1 MKLEKNKKVKL
12 NKIGR
17 LYVEAE
23 DLAYNGEKIRIKMN
37 ENFTKDFA
45 KENLD
50 KVVEL
55 DVYVEF
61 EEKNGYWKITLHPVD
76 LKKIEKEKEEKAILF
91 EIDKMKKGINTM
103 LYYVE
108 KAYKEDRTY
117 QNGIDVINNNLKE
130 IEKLSKKDETTYIE
144 KIKAELKR
152 LKVVVD
158 ENNSLQQKMDFE
170 EPFEVGHTYNEN
182 GKKYIVK
189 KAWRDRVAD
198 ALSFGGCEDNQLCY
212 FALVE
217 EIENSENEVEEVELV
232 EKEIEK
238 IKRYYDNYDEKEIEL
253 YIDFVKRNK
262 NIVNEYRSEK
272 DNHIKISHFL
282 RDYKLCNYKNLDL
295 FLLREKV
302 NEKMSYDE
310 VFEKIKKEFNVV
322 FKLSNAKSFIIN
334 MKSEK
339 EL

>member
-1 MKLEKNKKVKL
+1 M
-12 NKIGR
+12 R
-17 LYVEAE
+17 
-23 DLAYNGEKIRIKMN
+23 
-37 ENFTKDFA
+37 
-45 KENLD
+45 
-50 KVVEL
+50 
-55 DVYVEF
+55 
-61 EEKNGYWKITLHPVD
+61 
-76 LKKIEKEKEEKAILF
+76 
-91 EIDKMKKGINTM
+91 KGIDTM

-130 IEKLSKKDETTYIE
+130 IERLSKKDETAYIE

-152 LKVVVD
+152 LKVVVN

-170 EPFEVGHTYNEN
+170 EPFEVGYIYTEN
-182 GKKYIVK
+182 SKKYIVK

-217 EIENSENEVEEVELV
+217 EIENSGNEVEELELS

-238 IKRYYDNYDEKEIEL
+238 IKRYYDNYDGKEVEL

-310 VFEKIKKEFNVV
+310 VFEKIKKECKKFYYKYEKRKRVV
-322 FKLSNAKSFIIN
+322 KSTL
-334 MKSEK
+334 EK
-339 EL
+339 FLKNIKKEMI

>member
-23 DLAYNGEKIRIKMN
+23 DLTYNGKKIRIKMN

-45 KENLD
+45 KQHLGNII
-50 KVVEL
+50 EL
-55 DVYVEF
+55 NAYIEF

-76 LKKIEKEKEEKAILF
+76 LEKISKEKKEKAILN
-91 EIDKMKKGINTM
+91 EIAKMRKGIDTM

-117 QNGIDVINNNLKE
+117 HNGIDVINNNLKE
-130 IEKLSKKDETTYIE
+130 IERLSKKDETAYIE

-158 ENNSLQQKMDFE
+158 GNNSLQQKMDFE
-170 EPFEVGHTYNEN
+170 EPFEVGYVYTKN

-217 EIENSENEVEEVELV
+217 EIENSGNEVEELELS

-238 IKRYYDNYDEKEIEL
+238 IKRYYDNYDEKEVEL

-310 VFEKIKKEFNVV
+310 VFEKIKKEFDVV